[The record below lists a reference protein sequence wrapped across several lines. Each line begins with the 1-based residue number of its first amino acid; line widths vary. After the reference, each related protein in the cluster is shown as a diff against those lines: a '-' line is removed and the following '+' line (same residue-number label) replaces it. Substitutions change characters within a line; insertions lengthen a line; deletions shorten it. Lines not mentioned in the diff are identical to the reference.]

1 MADDRM
7 AVLETLRKAERR
19 RRRRLPAR
27 GRPGP
32 RPGGHGG
39 RGERAHRG
47 RPRAS
52 ATPERRLTH
61 RNGYRERRWDT
72 RVGTIDLAIP
82 RVRDGSYLPSL
93 LDPRRRT
100 ERALLAVVQE
110 AYVPGVST
118 RRVDDLVRALGIE
131 GISRSEVSR
140 ICAALDAEVE
150 AFRRRPLGEAAYPY
164 LWLDATYLKV
174 REGGRVVSMAALVAI
189 GVRDD
194 RRAPDPGP
202 RAQPRATTRAAPGR
216 PSSGASSSA
225 ACAASGSSSATTTP
239 GLVKAVHEQL
249 LGSAWQR
256 CRVHFTRNAQDLV
269 PRSARSMVASAI
281 RSVFEQPD
289 GASAREQLDRVID
302 GMARPYPRVAELLTD
317 AEPDLLAHFAF
328 PETHRRQIRS
338 TNPLERLNKEIKRRT
353 AVVGI
358 FPNRA
363 SVIRLVGMILA
374 EQDDEWQDGRRYFRP
389 ETMAAIDAVAQSRRW
404 ASRCCSRAETS
415 DARTTRCYTT
425 SWDLTGRS
433 RARRLMTPSSGE
445 IGRRVAIVRIQ
456 LGAPTGYRLSDRST
470 RSSPS
475 RPTGGRTVLL
485 PGPRRGRRSPPS
497 RSRMWPVAARQAE
510 EQRQEGRST
519 ITHTLRG

>member
-7 AVLETLRKAERR
+7 AVLDTVRKAIADGDVDFLREGVRV
-19 RRRRLPAR
+19 LAQAVMEAEVSELTGAAKGAR
-27 GRPGP
+27 N
-32 RPGGHGG
+32 
-39 RGERAHRG
+39 
-47 RPRAS
+47 
-52 ATPERRLTH
+52 PEARLTH

-72 RVGTIDLAIP
+72 RVGTLDLAVP

-110 AYVPGVST
+110 AYVSGVST
-118 RRVDDLVRALGIE
+118 RRVDDLVRAMGIE
-131 GISRSEVSR
+131 GISKSEVSR

-150 AFRRRPLGEAAYPY
+150 RFRCRPLGETAFPY

-174 REGGRVVSMAALVAI
+174 REAGRVVSMACLVAI
-189 GVRDD
+189 GVAANGERRVLGLELSPGNDEGSAWPAFVRGLVERGLHGVRLVISDD
-194 RRAPDPGP
+194 HA
-202 RAQPRATTRAAPGR
+202 
-216 PSSGASSSA
+216 
-225 ACAASGSSSATTTP
+225 
-239 GLVKAVHEQL
+239 GLVKAVGEQL
-249 LGSAWQR
+249 LGSGWQR

-302 GMARPYPRVAELLTD
+302 GMARPYPRVAVLLTD
-317 AEPDLLAHFAF
+317 AEPDLLSHFAF
-328 PETHRRQIRS
+328 PETHRSRIRS

-389 ETMAAIDAVAQSRRW
+389 ETMAAIDAVAIEEVGQPLLI
-404 ASRCCSRAETS
+404 AS
-415 DARTTRCYTT
+415 
-425 SWDLTGRS
+425 
-433 RARRLMTPSSGE
+433 
-445 IGRRVAIVRIQ
+445 
-456 LGAPTGYRLSDRST
+456 
-470 RSSPS
+470 
-475 RPTGGRTVLL
+475 
-485 PGPRRGRRSPPS
+485 
-497 RSRMWPVAARQAE
+497 
-510 EQRQEGRST
+510 
-519 ITHTLRG
+519 